1 LGSRSLWVVGKAM
14 EGFSVPVHR
23 SLTQPILLGGAPREF
38 AILNGTLAAAL
49 LFGLHSLLG
58 LPICLVLHA
67 GAVALAKQ
75 DPQFLDTFKRHIN
88 HKPYY
93 AV

>member
-1 LGSRSLWVVGKAM
+1 M

-38 AILNGTLAAAL
+38 AILNGTIGAAL
-49 LFGLHSLLG
+49 LLGLHSYLG
-58 LPICLVLHA
+58 VPICIALH
-67 GAVALAKQ
+67 GVAVALTKQ
-75 DPQFLDTFKRHIN
+75 DPSFLDTFRRHIN

-93 AV
+93 GV

>member
-1 LGSRSLWVVGKAM
+1 M
-14 EGFSVPVHR
+14 EGFTIPVHR

-38 AILNGTLAAAL
+38 AILNGTLGAAL

-58 LPICLVLHA
+58 VPLCVLIHF
-67 GAVALAKQ
+67 GAIALAKH
-75 DPQFLDTFKRHIN
+75 DPYFLDTFRRHLN

-93 AV
+93 GV

>member
-1 LGSRSLWVVGKAM
+1 MGPCSLWLVETM

-38 AILNGTLAAAL
+38 AILNGTLGAAL
-49 LFGLHSLLG
+49 LFGLHSFIG
-58 LPICLVLHA
+58 VPVCIVLHLV
-67 GAVALAKQ
+67 AVALAKE
-75 DPQFLDTFKRHIN
+75 DPQFLDTFRRHIN

-93 AV
+93 GV